1 MREFRSKEY
10 VMNFS
15 STNSSGMKVDL
26 HVHSKSS
33 TRPSQWILQKID
45 CPESFTSPKKLYDIA
60 KARGMDLVTVTDH
73 NNINGCLEIAHLPDV
88 FLSEEATAYFPE
100 NNCKLHVLIHDI
112 TENQHV
118 EIHHLRKNVYDLVA
132 YLNREN
138 LFHVLAHPLFDLNHK
153 LSLEYFEKMLL
164 LFTNFEVNGSR
175 DAHQNDILTAVLKSL
190 TPTDMEVLADKHGIF
205 PQSPR
210 PWIKNIT
217 AGSDDHSS
225 LNIARMHT
233 VVPEASTKD
242 QFFAGIQNGRAIVE
256 GRPATPKT
264 MAHNLY
270 GIAYQFYKSKFDLER
285 FIGKSTLFKFVDCA
299 LSHHEDHRGV
309 LTRLQD
315 YLITRKPSF
324 SMFRHRSEDLA
335 ALIQEKAREAIRCNV
350 NFQKILNDAGRETW
364 KKEEDWFA
372 FVNDVSEA
380 VMKSFADATLDSLSR
395 ARLFNIFQTIGSAG
409 AVYTLLAPYFMAF
422 GLFTKDRAFAESC
435 RKRFLENPRTTEKT
449 DAGDGEETRMA
460 IFTDTL
466 SETNGVALTLRMQ
479 LKIARKTGKHLSL
492 ITCSPHNGVDGAV
505 NFTPI
510 GSFQVPEYPEISL
523 HYPPVLKMLEYCY
536 ENNFTHIMAS
546 TPGPMGL
553 AALAV
558 SRILGIPLYGT
569 YHTAFPQYVAE
580 LTDDFAMEE
589 LAWKLMIWFYNQ
601 MDTVYVPSRAT
612 GAELAAK
619 GIRPAK
625 LRLYPRGI
633 DINRFHPARRNGF
646 WTSQYGL
653 SAATTK
659 LLYVG
664 RVSKEKNL
672 DVLTRAFNK
681 LCLLNPDLQLIIVG
695 DGPYR
700 MEMEKALEHTSAL
713 FTGYLE
719 GDDLVNAYASSDL
732 FVFPSSTDT
741 FGNVVLEAQASGLPV
756 IVTDSGGP
764 QENLIS
770 GETGLIVPAHDDQA
784 LIDAVLAIC
793 EPPGRLTEMQRNAR
807 NYMENRSFEDAF
819 NKSWE
824 MYHAAPPSEKPSPE
838 TVAQWFKFAS

>member
-1 MREFRSKEY
+1 
-10 VMNFS
+10 
-15 STNSSGMKVDL
+15 MKVDL

-45 CPESFTSPKKLYDIA
+45 CPESFTSQKKIYEIA
-60 KARGMDLVTVTDH
+60 KARGMDLVTITDH

-88 FLSEEATAYFPE
+88 FISEEATAYFPE
-100 NNCKLHVLIHDI
+100 NQCKLHVLVHDI
-112 TENQHV
+112 TEDQHI

-153 LSLEYFEKMLL
+153 LSLDYFEKMLL

-175 DAHQNDILTAVLKSL
+175 DAHQNEILTAILKSL
-190 TPTDMEVLADKHGIF
+190 TPKDMELLADKHGVL
-205 PQSPR
+205 PQNPR

-233 VVPEASTKD
+233 CVPDAETKE
-242 QFFAGIQNGRAIVE
+242 QFFAGILSGRATVS
-256 GRPATPKT
+256 GKPATPKT

-270 GIAYQFYKSKFDLER
+270 GIAYQFYKSKFDFDR
-285 FIGKSTLFKFVDCA
+285 YITKNTLFKFVDSA
-299 LSHHEDHRGV
+299 LTHHEDHRGM

-315 YLITRKPSF
+315 YIITRRPSF
-324 SMFRHRSEDLA
+324 SMFHSRSGDLVE
-335 ALIQEKAREAIRCNV
+335 LIQEKAMDAIRHNI
-350 NFQKILNDAGRETW
+350 NFQKILNDTGRESW
-364 KKEEDWFA
+364 EKEEDWFA

-380 VMKSFADATLDSLSR
+380 VMKSFADAALDSLSR

-409 AVYTLLAPYFMAF
+409 SVYTLLAPYFMAF

-435 RKRFLENPRTTEKT
+435 RKRFLSDPKEVPE
-449 DAGDGEETRMA
+449 EETRMV

-479 LKIARKTGKHLSL
+479 LKIAQKTGKHLSL
-492 ITCSPHNGVDGAV
+492 VTCSPDNGVEGAK

-510 GSFQVPEYPEISL
+510 GSFQIPEYPEISL

-536 ENNFTHIMAS
+536 ENNFIHIMAS

-558 SRILGIPLYGT
+558 SRILDIPFYGT

-589 LAWKLMIWFYNQ
+589 LAWKLMVWFYNQ
-601 MDTVYVPSRAT
+601 MDIVYVPSRAT

-619 GIRPAK
+619 GIRPSK

-633 DINRFHPARRNGF
+633 DIHRFHPAQRNGF
-646 WTSQYGL
+646 WSSKYQLPGK
-653 SAATTK
+653 STK

-672 DVLTRAFNK
+672 DVLARAFNK
-681 LCLLNPDLQLIIVG
+681 LNLLNPDLQLIIVG

-700 MEMEKALEHTSAL
+700 KDMEKALEHTNAL

-719 GDDLVNAYASSDL
+719 GDDLVKAYASSDL

-741 FGNVVLEAQASGLPV
+741 FGNVVLEAQACGLPV
-756 IVTDSGGP
+756 IVTDAGGP
-764 QENLIS
+764 QENLVD
-770 GETGLIVPAHDDQA
+770 GETGIIVPAHEDQA
-784 LIDAVLAIC
+784 LIDAVLQIC
-793 EPPGRLTEMQRNAR
+793 ETPQRLAMMKLNAR
-807 NYMENRSFEDAF
+807 KYMENRSFEDAF
-819 NKSWE
+819 NQNWE
-824 MYHAAPPSEKPSPE
+824 MYHAKPAVEKPSPDN
-838 TVAQWFKFAS
+838 VAQWFKFAS